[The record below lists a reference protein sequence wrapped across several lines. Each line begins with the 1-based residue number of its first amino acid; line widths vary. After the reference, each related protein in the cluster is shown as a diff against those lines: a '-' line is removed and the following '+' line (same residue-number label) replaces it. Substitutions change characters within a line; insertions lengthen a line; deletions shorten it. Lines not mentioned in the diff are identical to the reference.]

1 MSGPTEICA
10 LCWPGCKSRLFI
22 FYVISMDCIHSF
34 PSNMAIFHCERNRTI
49 IFSAGLTKCGSGS
62 RLIDLANSYNTA
74 RDCIHSHLAKWH
86 FFSWRATANQH
97 FTSILFLYQA
107 PPDTY
112 IRIAIAGQ
120 ERNRHLA
127 RREWT

>member
-22 FYVISMDCIHSF
+22 FYVISRDCIHSF

-86 FFSWRATANQH
+86 FFSFLACDSEPA
-97 FTSILFLYQA
+97 LYQHSIFISGSA
-107 PPDTY
+107 GHIYQDRYRWPGKKSPPC
-112 IRIAIAGQ
+112 
-120 ERNRHLA
+120 
-127 RREWT
+127 